1 MHVYQT
7 EPTLTLDMN
16 ATAEAEHAYWLSRE
30 KAAVSAPVE
39 IDVYEFHDAAGRMPS
54 MLNWSC
60 DTAQDTESFMLADM
74 YCGNVTDIYVRC
86 GKRYFRFR
94 DYSSLNHIAI
104 VAKVKMT
111 FIPDSQKTH

>member
-1 MHVYQT
+1 MHVYQA
-7 EPTLTLDMN
+7 ELTHSLDMN
-16 ATAEAEHAYWLSRE
+16 ATAEAEHAYWLTRE

-39 IDVYEFHDAAGRMPS
+39 IDVNKFHDAAGLLPP

-94 DYSSLNHIAI
+94 DYSSLNHAAI
-104 VAKVKMT
+104 VTKVKET
-111 FIPDSQKTH
+111 FIPEIQTTH

>member
-1 MHVYQT
+1 MHVYQN
-7 EPTLTLDMN
+7 EPTHMLDMN
-16 ATAEAEHAYWLSRE
+16 ATAEAEHAYWLTRE

-39 IDVYEFHDAAGRMPS
+39 IDVNKFHDAAGLMPK

-60 DTAQDTESFMLADM
+60 NTAQDSESFMLADM

-86 GKRYFRFR
+86 GKRYFRLR
-94 DYSSLNHIAI
+94 DYCNLEHLAI

-111 FIPDSQKTH
+111 FIPEIQTTH